1 MSAAAVAWMKTLP
14 PTLLVKRT
22 TPLNLA
28 EAFRATSDW
37 EGLRK
42 FCVGTK
48 WDAFEYMRNALAAR
62 ALRELGQLQESSQQ
76 WKEAVAKVG
85 ARPEQIFGLADWLA
99 NGAGKVK
106 RSICGGWR
114 RKIQSMPSKLCGFF
128 TSSMPADVIRRSF
141 IGC

>member
-1 MSAAAVAWMKTLP
+1 MKTLP

-28 EAFRATSDW
+28 DAFMATSDG

-62 ALRELGQLQESSQQ
+62 ALRELGQVQESSQQ

-85 ARPEQIFGLADWLA
+85 TRPEQFFGLADWLA
-99 NGAGKVK
+99 K
-106 RSICGGWR
+106 GGW
-114 RKIQSMPSKLCGFF
+114 QSEAVDLWWLAAKDPVNAEKTLRML
-128 TSSMPADVIRRSF
+128 TTSMPADAIRRSF
-141 IGC
+141 IVC